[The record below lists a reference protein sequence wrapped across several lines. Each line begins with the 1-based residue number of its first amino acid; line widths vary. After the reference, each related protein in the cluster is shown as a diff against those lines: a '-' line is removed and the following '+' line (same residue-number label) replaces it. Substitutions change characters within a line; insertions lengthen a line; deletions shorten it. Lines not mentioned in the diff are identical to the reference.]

1 MVKAGDEYQE
11 IVGDVQRALDPGAT
25 VKVGTWVIG
34 PDGKRD
40 LDVEVRGTVE
50 GRPRFILIECKDW
63 RRRVGI
69 DVVDALKS
77 KREDLGA
84 DQAIIYSN
92 SGFTKPALHKA
103 DRIGIDALS
112 ALRASDGRIRIQING
127 VLYAKRLS
135 VEKWSLATF
144 FPEDSSPIGKEL
156 VVSDLRLN
164 GLPVQDFLAVLSRK
178 FLMEQE
184 PDGRGV
190 IFYSLRPCSGWTYR
204 DKHIDVSA
212 IAVQLWCSRKWL
224 SQVVRQDVSQGYYDH
239 IRKCVLIPDK
249 QMYWLGPIDQ
259 NAWRPCN
266 APDMTKELTAGRLV
280 LRFTY
285 VHAIHHISAIS
296 GHEAKGLEDLVVK
309 RKWLPQ

>member
-1 MVKAGDEYQE
+1 MAKAGDEYQE
-11 IVGDVQRALDPGAT
+11 IVGGVQRALDPGAT

-112 ALRASDGRIRIQING
+112 ALRASDGRIRIQVNG

-135 VEKWSLATF
+135 VDKWSLATF
-144 FPEDSSPIGKEL
+144 FPDNSSPIGKEL
-156 VVSDLRLN
+156 VMSDLRLN
-164 GLPVQDFLAVLSRK
+164 GLPVQDFLAVLSRR

-190 IFYSLRPCSGWTYR
+190 ILYSLRPHSGWTYR

-212 IAVQLWCSRKWL
+212 IAVQLWCSRQWL

-249 QMYWLGPIDQ
+249 QVYWLGPVDQ
-259 NAWRPCN
+259 DAWKPCDT
-266 APDMTKELTAGRLV
+266 PDMTKELAAGRLV
-280 LRFTY
+280 LHFTY
-285 VHAIHHISAIS
+285 VNAIHPVS
-296 GHEAKGLEDLVVK
+296 GHEARGLEDLVVK
-309 RKWLPQ
+309 RKWLSR